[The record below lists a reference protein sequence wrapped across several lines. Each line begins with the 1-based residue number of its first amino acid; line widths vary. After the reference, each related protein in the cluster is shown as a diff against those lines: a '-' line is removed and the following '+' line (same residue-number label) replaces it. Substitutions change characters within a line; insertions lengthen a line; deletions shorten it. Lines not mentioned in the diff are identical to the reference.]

1 VIIRREDHI
10 LTRVIAAAMVI
21 EKAMVTMEVMG
32 ITTIREKE
40 RVEAFS
46 VVKQDNLKQPFK
58 KGLFG
63 KNVYGA
69 CTDLI

>member
-1 VIIRREDHI
+1 M

-46 VVKQDNLKQPFK
+46 VVKQDNS
-58 KGLFG
+58 
-63 KNVYGA
+63 
-69 CTDLI
+69 D

>member
-1 VIIRREDHI
+1 VIIRGEDHM
-10 LTRVIAAAMVI
+10 LTRVLAAAMVI

-46 VVKQDNLKQPFK
+46 VVKQDNFKQPFK
-58 KGLFG
+58 RA
-63 KNVYGA
+63 VW
-69 CTDLI
+69 

>member
-1 VIIRREDHI
+1 MIIRGEDHI
-10 LTRVIAAAMVI
+10 LTRVLAAAMVI

-46 VVKQDNLKQPFK
+46 VVKQDNS
-58 KGLFG
+58 
-63 KNVYGA
+63 
-69 CTDLI
+69 D